1 MLILEPFKLNYQT
14 IEYMAYPAVPS
25 PIKLEMYTL
34 WEMGTAREKEELHQT
49 TGGKSTFANGLI
61 NLERWLLSVWCLK
74 HEEKWRQGM
83 ERLHG
88 GHSHF
93 PMESSMTGEPSPL
106 HPTREHWKRQPPFLL
121 EDLTFSIG
129 NSVPSLSFHM
139 NY

>member
-1 MLILEPFKLNYQT
+1 
-14 IEYMAYPAVPS
+14 
-25 PIKLEMYTL
+25 
-34 WEMGTAREKEELHQT
+34 
-49 TGGKSTFANGLI
+49 
-61 NLERWLLSVWCLK
+61 
-74 HEEKWRQGM
+74 M